1 MVTILNFILYGLPKV
16 SPSHLYK
23 EETFHPYKY
32 KLYFGEL
39 PKFPKKKKSFVMGQS
54 NWLIAKRKGKKTNN
68 ELGMYFIN

>member
-54 NWLIAKRKGKKTNN
+54 NWLIAKKKKKKKKKKKN
-68 ELGMYFIN
+68 F